1 MKRASCVVLFLAASF
16 AQTGGLAVPTAA
28 WYAQRA
34 TAADVTTR
42 AVAAANAFLA
52 ALDAQQRPKALLE
65 LRPDL
70 RARWSNLP
78 TGTVMQVDRATSK
91 TPLPRNGVKFGDL
104 TPAQHEAAL
113 ALLRV
118 VLSAEGFQKV
128 ADIVSSDEEQ
138 EKRMGPTRPPT
149 STVKFGRAEY
159 YVAILGNPSATA
171 PWMLQFGGH
180 HLAINVTVAGQ
191 NRALTPSHLGAQPAV
206 FTLDSR
212 TVRPLGDELDKAIA
226 LINALDATQQRQ
238 AMLGYAVADTVLA
251 AGEDGKVI
259 QPEGV
264 KASTFNPAHQKMLLD
279 LIGEWVNVIDD
290 AQASARMKE
299 ISSRLG
305 DTYFA
310 WSGPTTKQ
318 GGAYFRIQGPT
329 VVIEYAPQALNQ
341 RGPDGAPEHIHTIY
355 RDPTNDYGIKFTGK

>member
-1 MKRASCVVLFLAASF
+1 
-16 AQTGGLAVPTAA
+16 
-28 WYAQRA
+28 
-34 TAADVTTR
+34 
-42 AVAAANAFLA
+42 
-52 ALDAQQRPKALLE
+52 
-65 LRPDL
+65 
-70 RARWSNLP
+70 
-78 TGTVMQVDRATSK
+78 
-91 TPLPRNGVKFGDL
+91 
-104 TPAQHEAAL
+104 
-113 ALLRV
+113 
-118 VLSAEGFQKV
+118 
-128 ADIVSSDEEQ
+128 
-138 EKRMGPTRPPT
+138 
-149 STVKFGRAEY
+149 
-159 YVAILGNPSATA
+159 
-171 PWMLQFGGH
+171 MLQFGGH
-180 HLAINVTVAGQ
+180 HLAINVTIAGQ

-212 TVRPLGDELDKAIA
+212 TVRPLGDELDKAVA
-226 LINALDATQQRQ
+226 LINALDAAQQKR

-264 KASTFNPAHQKMLLD
+264 KASTFNPAQQKMLLD
-279 LIGEWVNVIDD
+279 LTGEWVNVIDD
-290 AQASARMKE
+290 AQASVRMKE

-355 RDPTNDYGIKFTGK
+355 RDPTNDYGSKFTGK